1 MCQKSRAQSA
11 QRDSRAQFQAA
22 ASRACRESL
31 ETCPASLLFWLR
43 LRSLCGFLAID
54 IFVLDV
60 ALRISVDRSL
70 IDSRQYALHFAR
82 RAHDQTARGNHGAFR
97 NERARGDDAARAN
110 RRTVQNDR
118 AHADQA
124 ARLDH
129 AAMQRHRMPD
139 GHAIAENERTLVA
152 HDVQYAAVLNVG
164 ARADADVVH
173 VAANHRARPN
183 ARILANHHVAN
194 DDRGGINVRRSRD
207 LRVLSAI
214 WPDVGLA
221 PQSYPLLFLFGPVP
235 ARRRGQ
241 RYLIVRARYTC
252 PAPSGRAPTKEL
264 ACMNHVKITSGS
276 PY

>member
-31 ETCPASLLFWLR
+31 ETCAASLPSWLC

-70 IDSRQYALHFAR
+70 IDSRQHALHFSR
-82 RAHDQTARGNHGAFR
+82 RAHDQAARGNHGAFR
-97 NERARGDDAARAN
+97 DERARRDDAARAN

-124 ARLDH
+124 ARLDD
-129 AAMQRHRMPD
+129 AAMQRHRMAD
-139 GHAIAENERTLVA
+139 GHVIAENERTLVA
-152 HDVQYAAVLNVG
+152 HDMQYAAVLNVG
-164 ARADADVVH
+164 ARADANVVH

-183 ARILANHHVAN
+183 AGILANHHIA
-194 DDRGGINVRRSRD
+194 DYDRGGIDVRRSRD

-214 WPDVGLA
+214 RPDVGLA
-221 PQSYPLLFLFGPVP
+221 FHLCFVASLVGSFHGEGTMY
-235 ARRRGQ
+235 
-241 RYLIVRARYTC
+241 
-252 PAPSGRAPTKEL
+252 RAPTKSWN
-264 ACMNHVKITSGS
+264 A
-276 PY
+276 